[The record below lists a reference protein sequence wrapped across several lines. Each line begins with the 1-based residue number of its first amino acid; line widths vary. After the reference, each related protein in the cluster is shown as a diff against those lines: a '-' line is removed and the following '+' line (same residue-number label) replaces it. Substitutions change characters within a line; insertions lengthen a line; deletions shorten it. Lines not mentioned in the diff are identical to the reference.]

1 MRFIYEYK
9 TKENERRSGEIA
21 APSRAAVYT
30 ELKKQGIKPYKVD
43 LAPGFA
49 NWVQSLGKRT
59 AAIVVLAAAVVG
71 ICFLWRGTKEK
82 AEEYKDLAAA
92 NEDKAAVYNDK
103 FENKTRRQVI
113 GDAAI
118 IEKGIRNGWSDVFAE
133 EGERFL
139 ASFAIP
145 GVPAG
150 QRNTTEDEIKAA
162 LSRQVA
168 VEESDSIE
176 ARQIKSMV
184 EGMKDELREFMRDG
198 GSIKEFG
205 NCLVERQEAELGY
218 YNRTKGELETMKNA
232 GMPVKELE
240 ALWEK
245 RNNELRQMGI
255 KLVPLPERE

>member
-1 MRFIYEYK
+1 MKFLYEYK
-9 TKENERRSGEIA
+9 TRENERRSGEIA
-21 APSRAAVYT
+21 APSRPAVYA
-30 ELKKQGIKPYKVD
+30 ELKKQGIKPYKVE
-43 LAPGFA
+43 LAPGFW

-59 AAIVVLAAAVVG
+59 AAIALLVVAVVG
-71 ICFLWRGTKEK
+71 VCFLWRGTREE

-113 GDAAI
+113 GDTAI
-118 IEKGIRNGWSDVFAE
+118 IEKGIRNGWADIFPE

-150 QRNTTEDEIKAA
+150 QRNTTEEEIKAA
-162 LSRQVA
+162 LGRQVPPT
-168 VEESDSIE
+168 ESDSIE

-184 EGMKDELREFMRDG
+184 EGMKDELREFMANG

-205 NCLVERQEAELGY
+205 SCLVERQEAELGY
-218 YNRTKGELETMKNA
+218 YNRTKGELETMKTS
-232 GMPVKELE
+232 GMDAKQLE

-255 KLVPLPERE
+255 KLVALPE

>member
-1 MRFIYEYK
+1 MKFIYEYK

-59 AAIVVLAAAVVG
+59 AAIAVLAVAVAALG
-71 ICFLWRGTKEK
+71 YLWIGSKDE
-82 AEEYKDLAAA
+82 AAEYK
-92 NEDKAAVYNDK
+92 DKAAVFNDK

-113 GDAAI
+113 GDTAI
-118 IEKGIRNGWSDVFAE
+118 IEKGIRTGWSDVFAE

-139 ASFAIP
+139 ASFAVP

-150 QRNTTEDEIKAA
+150 QRNTTEDEIKSA
-162 LSRQVA
+162 LARQVA

-218 YNRTKGELETMKNA
+218 YNRTKSELETMMNS
-232 GMPVKELE
+232 GMDAKALE

>member
-1 MRFIYEYK
+1 MRFLYEYK
-9 TKENERRSGEIA
+9 TKENERRSGEIV
-21 APSRAAVYT
+21 APSRPAVYA
-30 ELKKQGIKPYKVD
+30 ELKKQGIKPYKVE

-49 NWVQSLGKRT
+49 NWVLSLGKRT
-59 AAIVVLAAAVVG
+59 AAIAVLAVAVIGV
-71 ICFLWRGTKEK
+71 CFLWQGTKEK
-82 AEEYKDLAAA
+82 AEEYRDLAAA

-118 IEKGIRNGWSDVFAE
+118 IEKGIRNGWADIFPE

-150 QRNTTEDEIKAA
+150 QRNTTEEEIKAS
-162 LSRQVA
+162 LSRQIVPT
-168 VEESDSIE
+168 ESDSIE

-184 EGMKDELREFMRDG
+184 EGMKDELREFMKCG

-205 NCLVERQEAELGY
+205 TCLVERQESELGY
-218 YNRTKGELETMKNA
+218 YNRTKGELETMKTS
-232 GMPVKELE
+232 GMDAKALE

-245 RNNELRQMGI
+245 RNNELRQMGV
-255 KLVPLPERE
+255 KLVPMPE

>member
-1 MRFIYEYK
+1 MVKYLAPVKFLYEYK
-9 TKENERRSGEIA
+9 THENERRSGEIDA
-21 APSRAAVYT
+21 ASRSAVYA
-30 ELKKQGIKPYKVD
+30 ELKKQGIKPYKVE

-49 NWVQSLGKRT
+49 NWLMSLGKRT
-59 AAIVVLAAAVVG
+59 AAIAVLAVAVVG
-71 ICFLWRGTKEK
+71 VCFLWKGSENR
-82 AEEYKDLAAA
+82 AAL
-92 NEDKAAVYNDK
+92 NEDKAAVFDDK

-118 IEKGIRNGWSDVFAE
+118 IEKGIRTGWSDVFAE

-150 QRNTTEDEIKAA
+150 QRNTTEEEIKSA
-162 LSRQVA
+162 LARQVA
-168 VEESDSIE
+168 PAEGDGIE

-184 EGMKDELREFMRDG
+184 EGMKDELREFMSAG

-205 NCLVERQEAELGY
+205 SCLVERQEAELGF
-218 YNRTKGELETMKNA
+218 YNRTKGELEAMKSS
-232 GMPVKELE
+232 GMQKGELE

-245 RNNELRQMGI
+245 RNSELRKMGI
-255 KLVPLPERE
+255 KLVQLPE

>member
-1 MRFIYEYK
+1 MRFLYEYK
-9 TKENERRSGEIA
+9 TRENERRSGEISA
-21 APSRAAVYT
+21 ASRSAVYA

-43 LAPGFA
+43 LAPGFL

-59 AAIVVLAAAVVG
+59 AAIVLLALGVV
-71 ICFLWRGTKEK
+71 CFIVLWRGERDE
-82 AEEYKDLAAA
+82 AETFK
-92 NEDKAAVYNDK
+92 DKATAFSDK
-103 FENKTRRQVI
+103 FEDKTRRQVI
-113 GDAAI
+113 GDTAI
-118 IEKGIRNGWSDVFAE
+118 IEKGIRNGWADIFPE

-150 QRNTTEDEIKAA
+150 QRNTTEEEINAA
-162 LSRQVA
+162 LSRQI
-168 VEESDSIE
+168 EPTESDGIE

-184 EGMKDELREFMRDG
+184 EGMKDELREFIKGG

-205 NCLVERQEAELGY
+205 SCLVERQEAELGY
-218 YNRTKGELETMKNA
+218 YNRTKGELETMKTS
-232 GMPVKELE
+232 GMDAKQLE

-255 KLVPLPERE
+255 KLVALPE

>member
-1 MRFIYEYK
+1 MKFLYEYK
-9 TKENERRSGEIA
+9 TSENERRSGEIA
-21 APSRAAVYT
+21 APSRPAVYT
-30 ELKKQGIKPYKVD
+30 ELKKQGIKPYKVE

-59 AAIVVLAAAVVG
+59 AAIAVLAAVVVG
-71 ICFLWRGTKEK
+71 VCVLWRGTKVE

-92 NEDKAAVYNDK
+92 NEDKAAVYDDK

-113 GDAAI
+113 GDTAI
-118 IEKGIRNGWSDVFAE
+118 IEKGIRTGWSEVFPE

-150 QRNTTEDEIKAA
+150 QRNTTEEEIQAA
-162 LSRQVA
+162 LGRQVPPT
-168 VEESDSIE
+168 ESDSIE

-184 EGMKDELREFMRDG
+184 EGMKDELREFMANG

-205 NCLVERQEAELGY
+205 SCLVERQEAELGY
-218 YNRTKGELETMKNA
+218 YNRTKGELETMKTS
-232 GMPVKELE
+232 GMDTKQLE

-255 KLVPLPERE
+255 KLVALPE

>member
-1 MRFIYEYK
+1 MLFLYEYK
-9 TKENERRSGEIA
+9 TKDNEQRSGEIS
-21 APSRAAVYT
+21 APSRDAVFR
-30 ELKKQGIKPYKVD
+30 ELKLQGIRPYTVV

-59 AAIVVLAAAVVG
+59 AAILVLGAGCLVLGA
-71 ICFLWRGTKEK
+71 FYLRTS
-82 AEEYKDLAAA
+82 KDLT
-92 NEDKAAVYNDK
+92 DLSSDYSSLSDK

-113 GDAAI
+113 GDTAI
-118 IEKGIRNGWSDVFAE
+118 IEKGIRTGWSDVFTE

-150 QRNTTEDEIKAA
+150 QRNTTEEEIKAA
-162 LSRQVA
+162 LSRQVT
-168 VEESDSIE
+168 VEEGDGIE

-218 YNRTKGELETMKNA
+218 YNRMKGELETLKNA
-232 GMPVKELE
+232 GTPDKELE